1 MAKSSGW
8 FSKAWVQKMQ
18 VPYRLVV
25 MNNETFKEVGS
36 YKLTLL
42 NLYIALCTLLFI
54 GAALVFVL
62 IFFTPVKRLVP
73 GYQDIKGHSEFIRVE
88 RRLRNLEQEVNAYKE
103 YTTRFTKLLNGPEE
117 AGSTTESN
125 KAPNPPVFV
134 DEDIPTTTST
144 LPNFLPEGLAKNTST
159 ARKEAQ
165 EVTTIPI
172 AVDESQLL
180 YSTYLVPPASGE
192 ISAGFAPEKK
202 HYGTDILAPKNTPIK
217 AAMDGYVISSDW
229 TVETGNSIGIQ
240 HANNIITFYKHNSQL
255 LKKAGDFV
263 KAGEAIAIIGN
274 TGTLS
279 SGPHLHFELWFQGKP
294 LDPANYVRFN

>member
-1 MAKSSGW
+1 MAKSGGW

-18 VPYRLVV
+18 IPYRLVV

-103 YTTRFTKLLNGPEE
+103 YTARFTKLLNGPEE
-117 AGSTTESN
+117 TGAVVET
-125 KAPNPPVFV
+125 KHIPNPPVFV
-134 DEDIPTTTST
+134 DEDIPATNSPSPG
-144 LPNFLPEGLAKNTST
+144 LLPEGSAKNVSSIREI
-159 ARKEAQ
+159 AEEKA
-165 EVTTIPI
+165 TIPV

-180 YSTYLVPPASGE
+180 YSTYFVPPASGE

-229 TVETGNSIGIQ
+229 TVETGNSIAIQ

-255 LKKAGDFV
+255 LKKAGDYV

>member
-1 MAKSSGW
+1 MAQSSGW

-103 YTTRFTKLLNGPEE
+103 YTAKFTNLLN
-117 AGSTTESN
+117 
-125 KAPNPPVFV
+125 APDDQDQGTASAQVVQPPVFV
-134 DEDIPTTTST
+134 DEDIPESVEPTYVPTQRT
-144 LPNFLPEGLAKNTST
+144 EDM
-159 ARKEAQ
+159 AQ
-165 EVTTIPI
+165 GSLKSASSPPAIPV

-180 YSTYLVPPASGE
+180 YSTYFVPPASGE

-202 HYGTDILAPKNTPIK
+202 HYGTDVLAPKNTPIK

-255 LKKAGDFV
+255 LKKAGDYV

-294 LDPANYVRFN
+294 LDPTAYVRFN

>member
-1 MAKSSGW
+1 MGKSAGW
-8 FSKAWVQKMQ
+8 FSKAWVQKMK

-36 YKLTLL
+36 YKLNLL

-62 IFFTPVKRLVP
+62 IFFTPVRRLVP
-73 GYQDIKGHSEFIRVE
+73 GYQDIKGHSEFIKVE

-103 YTTRFTKLLNGPEE
+103 YTTRFTKLLSEPGQEGSVPAKE
-117 AGSTTESN
+117 AET
-125 KAPNPPVFV
+125 KPPVFI
-134 DEDIPTTTST
+134 DEDIPATATSPT
-144 LPNFLPEGLAKNTST
+144 DERVESVHGAEGT
-159 ARKEAQ
+159 ASLHSPP
-165 EVTTIPI
+165 IPV

-180 YSTYLVPPASGE
+180 YATYFVPPASGE
-192 ISAGFAPEKK
+192 VSAGFAPEKK

-217 AAMDGYVISSDW
+217 AAMDGYVIASDW

-240 HANNIITFYKHNSQL
+240 HANNILTFYKHNSQL
-255 LKKAGDFV
+255 LKKVGDYV

-294 LDPANYVRFN
+294 MDPTSYVRFN